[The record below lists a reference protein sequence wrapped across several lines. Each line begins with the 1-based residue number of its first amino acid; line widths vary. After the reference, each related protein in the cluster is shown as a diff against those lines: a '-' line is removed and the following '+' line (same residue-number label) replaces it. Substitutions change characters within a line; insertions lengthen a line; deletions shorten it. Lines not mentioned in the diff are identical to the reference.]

1 MTICASGELNL
12 EVLGKV
18 GLHQVLDDHVPVL
31 FLFKSLLQEVDDL
44 VLVLHR
50 DFQLIHVGI
59 VEDEV
64 DSELVSL
71 LLGPDDGLDN
81 IIDDIGIH
89 HKAEAHASKSP
100 GSLDRVVGSNV
111 AVADLAHRVDSPV

>member
-1 MTICASGELNL
+1 MAVCASGELDL

-18 GLHQVLDDHVPVL
+18 GLHQVLDDHVPILLL
-31 FLFKSLLQEVDDL
+31 FEPLLQEVDDL

-50 DFQLIHVGI
+50 DLQLIHVGI

-71 LLGPDDGLDN
+71 LLGPDDGLDDVVDY
-81 IIDDIGIH
+81 IRVY
-89 HKAEAHASKSP
+89 HKAEAHAS
-100 GSLDRVVGSNV
+100 
-111 AVADLAHRVDSPV
+111 